1 MADAQ
6 YTIDTSDLARTQNEL
21 KQWAATNR
29 KAVSSI
35 KSDMVSVGRVQDM
48 WAKDQKRRMALINNS
63 RKLEE
68 RAAKA
73 QAAET
78 QKLQREYDK
87 YRASIDDVFAAQQKY
102 NSLVL
107 TITQRNKSL
116 GVSTEK
122 TTKELEELKQKFQE
136 IGVVINRNGKVLSA
150 QNRNFSQFGTVTA
163 KGGKSMSRFNM
174 IMQQGG
180 FQLQDFIVQL
190 QGGTSIFTA
199 FSQQGSQF
207 AGIFGPTGAIVGA
220 VIALGSA
227 LGGLA
232 FGLRESSE
240 EAKTLQEEME
250 SLGSTLTKLESI
262 QLGGLSSEFLETVKL
277 AKQEFIGLLKLM
289 EEAELKAL
297 KSSLSKPYEA
307 LVEKLKEFQVQ
318 SQLQRA
324 EAPEFTALGLK
335 NLSEGLFVATQ
346 LRTIQGE
353 TREELQLQLE
363 AVREAL
369 SLRGVLTEEVKAQ
382 LVTLA
387 DQLGIV
393 DKITESVEKQA
404 SVQSD
409 IQNGM
414 QNVAASQTTLT
425 EETSKYLSEMEEVF
439 KAAQDLKEELGE
451 ATFEMLRLAGVDIT
465 SPIDSAVL
473 AAAKLA
479 TQLGISVNRLK
490 SIQNARVSKLTLQEA
505 QNPTITPIGP
515 VQKLAPELF
524 STKATKTRSG
534 VGGGGGGGS
543 RPKADPLADIKA
555 EIARREELLGLF
567 GQERSLREE
576 ILSVEDAL
584 GKERGKYS
592 DEFIQGLAQQRIA
605 LKQLEEEQKKA
616 LQQQQALTDSIAGS
630 FGDAFSSVV
639 DGTKTVED
647 AFRDMAKSIIKQL
660 FEVLVVQRLVGSF
673 NASTGQGSGLA
684 GLIGPALGG
693 LFADGAAFKNG
704 SVQAFASGGVVD
716 SPTFFGMSGG
726 QTGLMGEAGP
736 EAIMPLKR
744 GPDGKL
750 GVTTTGG
757 QRPINIT
764 MNISTPDVKGF
775 EKSRTQIASGLQ
787 QSLAQGGR
795 NS

>member
-29 KAVSSI
+29 KAVSSV

-227 LGGLA
+227 IGGLT
-232 FGLRESSE
+232 F
-240 EAKTLQEEME
+240 
-250 SLGSTLTKLESI
+250 
-262 QLGGLSSEFLETVKL
+262 GLSSASGGAKGLKTDIEGLQEAVESYKSSVESASASTKDIAEKYGVASKELRLVLKDFAAIEKLNATKALNETAEALNDLVTSVGFFDDVKTRVGQATRFLFGYYNVLKTGEVEAGQLFSQNLKILDESRDAATRL
-277 AKQEFIGLLKLM
+277 QAALNLREILLKNTGGLENM
-289 EEAELKAL
+289 NEEQVNFL
-297 KSSLSKPYEA
+297 KSLGQVIQEMEILRGSTDSVSSSLGNAVNEA
-307 LVEKLKEFQVQ
+307 L
-318 SQLQRA
+318 
-324 EAPEFTALGLK
+324 
-335 NLSEGLFVATQ
+335 NLRDA
-346 LRTIQGE
+346 
-353 TREELQLQLE
+353 
-363 AVREAL
+363 
-369 SLRGVLTEEVKAQ
+369 
-382 LVTLA
+382 
-387 DQLGIV
+387 
-393 DKITESVEKQA
+393 
-404 SVQSD
+404 
-409 IQNGM
+409 
-414 QNVAASQTTLT
+414 
-425 EETSKYLSEMEEVF
+425 
-439 KAAQDLKEELGE
+439 
-451 ATFEMLRLAGVDIT
+451 
-465 SPIDSAVL
+465 L
-473 AAAKLA
+473 AAAGRASMSRKDQIDSLSAQIAAAKSGASVAGAKAA
-479 TQLGISVNRLK
+479 TEAVQDLRK
-490 SIQNARVSKLTLQEA
+490 SGATIDQIVAVSQKAREEAAQIEALQATLSKLTR
-505 QNPTITPIGP
+505 
-515 VQKLAPELF
+515 PE
-524 STKATKTRSG
+524 KKTNKK
-534 VGGGGGGGS
+534 GGGS
-543 RPKADPLADIKA
+543 VSADPLDKLLS
-555 EIARREELLGLF
+555 EISRRGELLSLF
-567 GQERSLREE
+567 GQEKALLEE
-576 ILSVEDAL
+576 IFSVEDAL

-693 LFADGAAFKNG
+693 FFADGAAFKNG